1 MQANRQRH
9 PLAVPAAVSA
19 LVLLPAAPWG
29 AALASSPPPA
39 PGQPAARLE
48 NTAWVVERLGERP
61 PLAGTSLTLRF
72 EGGRVAGSDGCNRY
86 GAQVTVRGTALQVSP
101 RGMSTKMA
109 CPPAVMQ
116 QAEAFQTALR
126 ASRGFRLVGERL
138 RLVGPDG
145 RPLLVLRAQ
154 SQLLVGSSWRVAGF
168 NNGRQALVSP
178 ILGTSLSLRLLEGGR
193 LAGSAGCNRFTAP
206 VQLEG
211 SRVRI
216 GAPVATRRSCPGAGV
231 MEQERQFLAALP
243 TAVSLRL
250 EGDALELRR
259 ADGAIAL
266 SLRRAPAP

>member
-1 MQANRQRH
+1 MQWITMQANRQRH
-9 PLAVPAAVSA
+9 ALAVPAAVSA

-29 AALASSPPPA
+29 AAFASTPA
-39 PGQPAARLE
+39 PPRLE

-86 GAQVTVRGTALQVSP
+86 GAPVTVRGTALQVSP

-126 ASRGFRLVGERL
+126 ASRGFRLGGERL

-178 ILGTSLSLRLLEGGR
+178 ILGTSLSLRLLEGGQ

-211 SRVRI
+211 SRLRI
-216 GAPVATRRSCPGAGV
+216 GTPVATRRRCPGAGV

-266 SLRRAPAP
+266 SLRRAPGP